1 MDHTQYL
8 AKHIWTWTWLRR
20 IYTVHWCT
28 DCGSLLGS
36 LYTIYRVTSYVRLLA
51 LSILTC
57 NPNMSFLAR
66 LVSDYFRSLEKF
78 EFGSLSSPA
87 TVRKKILH
95 GVWVLVHGYLR
106 VRFDLPSS
114 NDCRGING
122 FPKLRS
128 RTLIRRH
135 PKGTE
140 VAILDFTDMISY

>member
-66 LVSDYFRSLEKF
+66 LVSDNSRSLEKR
-78 EFGSLSSPA
+78 ELGALSYPA
-87 TVRKKILH
+87 PLRKKLLH
-95 GVWVLVHGYLR
+95 GVWVLVYSYLR
-106 VRFDLPSS
+106 VIFNFHSS
-114 NDCRGING
+114 NFRDING
-122 FPKLRS
+122 FPKLGT
-128 RTLIRRH
+128 RTLISGHSRGSKMV
-135 PKGTE
+135 P
-140 VAILDFTDMISY
+140 LDFTGIISY